1 MINDY
6 ECPRCHN
13 IFPSINKLMHDTRC
27 TEEKPLPLNASRI
40 QIIQQN
46 ENKNE
51 IENKNVFEN
60 KNEFIPMKEEEE
72 NNNNNYNNN
81 NNNEGIE
88 EPKLE
93 DFPEIF
99 VCDICKEVLNLNEKD
114 DHMYCHNLEKEENNK
129 FRITQKEI
137 DEQKK
142 IEEQIRKNRN
152 RINRP
157 NTNANNRDNN
167 NLNRNRD
174 NRINLNDLNHIVR
187 NNNNRSN
194 QNNNIMRQIRINARE
209 NNNNNLNNRAPNIIR
224 NNNRIPNPII
234 NIGQIFQN
242 FDSLNNNPIPRNIS
256 NHNFMIPGNVRH
268 LFEIN
273 NMPHQEFSFIPNHG
287 NRHHR
292 VTNEILNQLP
302 ETKIEDVNKL
312 DPEKRNCVICLED
325 FKNGDKAINL
335 PCIHLFH
342 KDCIKSWLKK
352 NNCCPI
358 CKYKIDQNNLN
369 SAYN

>member
-72 NNNNNYNNN
+72 NNNNNYNN

-167 NLNRNRD
+167 NLNRIRD
-174 NRINLNDLNHIVR
+174 NRINFNDFNPNVR

-268 LFEIN
+268 L
-273 NMPHQEFSFIPNHG
+273 
-287 NRHHR
+287 
-292 VTNEILNQLP
+292 
-302 ETKIEDVNKL
+302 
-312 DPEKRNCVICLED
+312 
-325 FKNGDKAINL
+325 
-335 PCIHLFH
+335 
-342 KDCIKSWLKK
+342 LK
-352 NNCCPI
+352 
-358 CKYKIDQNNLN
+358 
-369 SAYN
+369 